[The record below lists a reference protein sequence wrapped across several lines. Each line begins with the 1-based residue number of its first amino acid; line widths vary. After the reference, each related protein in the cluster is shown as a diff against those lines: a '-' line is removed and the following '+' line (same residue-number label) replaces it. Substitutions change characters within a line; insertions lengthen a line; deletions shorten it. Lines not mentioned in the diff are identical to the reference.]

1 MSDDQS
7 QWVFERL
14 YLPQRSQLL
23 ELGYGPASFW
33 AGNAGRIS
41 TGWDVTLSD
50 MFPYM
55 LKEARTTSQ
64 AKGSPSVTWLLMR
77 RPYLLV
83 TLPSIP

>member
-1 MSDDQS
+1 MTSLSGSLNGSICPNAASYLNWGTGPHPLGRQRWPHFH
-7 QWVFERL
+7 WVGCDAA
-14 YLPQRSQLL
+14 Y
-23 ELGYGPASFW
+23 
-33 AGNAGRIS
+33 
-41 TGWDVTLSD
+41 